1 MLLFPVHQEDVI
13 MVVIGE
19 LGCSKICAHWVP
31 QMVIDAHRE
40 ARKVIV
46 TDLLCHYD
54 IGGEGC
60 LSHCHR

>member
-1 MLLFPVHQEDVI
+1 LLFPVHQEDVI

-19 LGCSKICAHWVP
+19 LGCSKICAQWGP
-31 QMVIDAHRE
+31 QMVIDTNRE

-54 IGGEGC
+54 TGDEG
-60 LSHCHR
+60 LLFHCHR